1 MDLNQK
7 LVSIES
13 SDSAVLRDLF
23 GKDKTFVALVRH
35 LG

>member
-7 LVSIES
+7 LVSIDR
-13 SDSAVLRDLF
+13 SDAVVLRDLF

>member
-13 SDSAVLRDLF
+13 SDSVVFRDLF
-23 GKDKTFVALVRH
+23 GEDKTFVALVRH